1 MQKEKPF
8 SDEDRRSLL
17 NTIEYLSKLNSNLSI
32 VDESLRT
39 IVMKWDDLI
48 DKKCDVKVSLTKIME
63 NAQEMSR

>member
-17 NTIEYLSKLNSNLSI
+17 NTKEYLSKLNSNLSI
-32 VDESLRT
+32 VDENLRT